1 MIKINN
7 RQNLFIK
14 IRDYL
19 TIINIHKINLMIK
32 TKLHKTNSL
41 NRLKQKDKLI
51 KTINI
56 KLQDKQMLI
65 L

>member
-1 MIKINN
+1 
-7 RQNLFIK
+7 
-14 IRDYL
+14 
-19 TIINIHKINLMIK
+19 MIK